1 MSLLLA
7 RPATSGELNQS
18 APENG
23 QLASFQ
29 LVDVA
34 AERVTE
40 AAKDFFGFF
49 FFKMRDYSS
58 LACFSSWSVLKET
71 NNTLTDD
78 NSFPAYRTILIAI
91 F

>member
-1 MSLLLA
+1 MVLKFQWAYCWL

-34 AERVTE
+34 AEQATE
-40 AAKDFFGFF
+40 AAKGFF
-49 FFKMRDYSS
+49 FSK
-58 LACFSSWSVLKET
+58 
-71 NNTLTDD
+71 
-78 NSFPAYRTILIAI
+78 
-91 F
+91 